1 MSRRSCHKCGAP
13 ATQDAS
19 FCERC
24 GAKLEARAWL
34 VAPLLLLAYLGA
46 GVLAWAMACFVWAIS
61 LTDETRAQQ
70 ASGFYTGTAT
80 AVAVTLAG
88 AVLIGVPRS
97 RRALELD
104 RWERLLSLDGAI
116 GVGTLVGLIAGM

>member
-1 MSRRSCHKCGAP
+1 MSSRSCHECGAP

-24 GAKLEARAWL
+24 GAKLEPPAWL
-34 VAPLLLLAYLGA
+34 VAPLLLAYLGA

-70 ASGFYTGTAT
+70 ASGFYTGIAT

-116 GVGTLVGLIAGM
+116 GVGTLIGLIAGM

>member
-1 MSRRSCHKCGAP
+1 MSSRSCHECGAP

-24 GAKLEARAWL
+24 GAKLEPPAWL
-34 VAPLLLLAYLGA
+34 VAPLLLAYLGA

-70 ASGFYTGTAT
+70 ASGFYTGIAT

-88 AVLIGVPRS
+88 AVLIGVPRI

-116 GVGTLVGLIAGM
+116 GVGTLIGLVAGM